1 MNEEML
7 KITEARIL
15 AFLEALSKMDMVEI
29 KKGGKY
35 KVISNSGTDEPMIT
49 DGEFFGYTI
58 LGEEGALV
66 FKIGGDNPGLRL
78 IPVSN
83 LIAIE
88 FGLDEIVTEKKNSK
102 PKETVNYIS

>member
-1 MNEEML
+1 MKLTEP
-7 KITEARIL
+7 KILSI
-15 AFLEALSKMDMVEI
+15 LEAMMKMDMVEI
-29 KKGGKY
+29 RKGGKY
-35 KVISNSGTDEPMIT
+35 KVISNSGQDEPMIT

-66 FKIGGDNPGLRL
+66 FKIGDSNPTLRL

-88 FGLDEIVTEKKNSK
+88 FGLGEIVTEKK
-102 PKETVNYIS
+102 KETSGSHLTYIS